1 MAKYFIQNLVITG
14 ALSAFAATASFA
26 EATPTLA
33 TAQKAYV
40 NGKWKEAAAAYEQVC
55 PTQADSA
62 RTECYLWNILA
73 LSQTGVAADFSKAGK
88 RLDSLI
94 DKTSTQKPIYADLM
108 MTKAQFQMYLGR
120 YNKAAESLIHAIETS
135 QPHQVTV
142 LQKVCSAVRE
152 RTRNDELNE
161 ACNNLGK
168 PKVAKPVNATAT
180 EQAKATGAEQ
190 KPQAETK
197 TADASTKT
205 STTSATATST
215 AATTNAPTA
224 TATTS
229 TVAATTTTATAAAPK
244 AAVPAETKSE
254 QSAVTSSAWQL
265 QLGAFGVKSNADLLV
280 NNLKKRNIACTI
292 TENTLESGKTLY
304 IVRTGPFDT
313 KENAVDYGAK
323 KLAPLNVEFQPMLVK
338 QAL

>member
-1 MAKYFIQNLVITG
+1 MAKYFIRNLVVTG

-168 PKVAKPVNATAT
+168 PKVAKPANAT

-197 TADASTKT
+197 TADAS
-205 STTSATATST
+205 
-215 AATTNAPTA
+215 TNAPTA

-244 AAVPAETKSE
+244 ATVPAETKSE

>member
-14 ALSAFAATASFA
+14 ALCAFATTASFA

-40 NGKWKEAAAAYEQVC
+40 SGKWKEAAAAYEQVC

-152 RTRNDELNE
+152 RTRNEELNE

-168 PKVAKPVNATAT
+168 PKVAKPANASAT
-180 EQAKATGAEQ
+180 EQAKATNTPA
-190 KPQAETK
+190 KAT
-197 TADASTKT
+197 TT
-205 STTSATATST
+205 STTA
-215 AATTNAPTA
+215 
-224 TATTS
+224 TS
-229 TVAATTTTATAAAPK
+229 TVAATNAPAASAAATPTATTTTAPTAPTP
-244 AAVPAETKSE
+244 VETKSLE
-254 QSAVTSSAWQL
+254 QSTETSSAWQL

-313 KENAVDYGAK
+313 KESAVDYGAK
-323 KLAPLNVEFQPMLVK
+323 KLAPLNVEFRPMPLK

>member
-14 ALSAFAATASFA
+14 ALCAFATTASFA

-40 NGKWKEAAAAYEQVC
+40 SGKWKEAAAAYEQVC

-152 RTRNDELNE
+152 RTRNEELNE

-168 PKVAKPVNATAT
+168 PKVAKPANAGAT
-180 EQAKATGAEQ
+180 EQAKATNTPA
-190 KPQAETK
+190 KAT
-197 TADASTKT
+197 
-205 STTSATATST
+205 TTSATATST
-215 AATTNAPTA
+215 VAATNAPAASAAATPTA
-224 TATTS
+224 ATS
-229 TVAATTTTATAAAPK
+229 TAPK
-244 AAVPAETKSE
+244 APTPVETKSLE
-254 QSAVTSSAWQL
+254 QSTETSSAWQL

-313 KENAVDYGAK
+313 KESAVDYGAK
-323 KLAPLNVEFQPMLVK
+323 KLAPLNVEFRPMPLK

>member
-14 ALSAFAATASFA
+14 ALCAFATTASFA

-40 NGKWKEAAAAYEQVC
+40 SGKWKEAAAAYEQVC

-152 RTRNDELNE
+152 RTRNEELNE

-168 PKVAKPVNATAT
+168 PKVAKPANASAT
-180 EQAKATGAEQ
+180 EQAKATNTPA
-190 KPQAETK
+190 KAT
-197 TADASTKT
+197 
-205 STTSATATST
+205 TTSATATST
-215 AATTNAPTA
+215 VAATNAPAASAAATPTAVTA
-224 TATTS
+224 TA
-229 TVAATTTTATAAAPK
+229 PK
-244 AAVPAETKSE
+244 APTPVETKSLE
-254 QSAVTSSAWQL
+254 QSTETSSAWQL

-313 KENAVDYGAK
+313 KESAVDYGAK
-323 KLAPLNVEFQPMLVK
+323 KLAPLNVEFRPMPLK

>member
-14 ALSAFAATASFA
+14 ALCAFATTASFA

-40 NGKWKEAAAAYEQVC
+40 SGKWKEAAAAYEQVC

-152 RTRNDELNE
+152 RTRNEELNE

-168 PKVAKPVNATAT
+168 PKVAKPANASTT
-180 EQAKATGAEQ
+180 EQAKATNAEQ
-190 KPQAETK
+190 KPQVAN
-197 TADASTKT
+197 APAAST
-205 STTSATATST
+205 SPAANTSANAPAASAAATPT
-215 AATTNAPTA
+215 AATT
-224 TATTS
+224 TATT
-229 TVAATTTTATAAAPK
+229 AAPK
-244 AAVPAETKSE
+244 VTVPAETKSE
-254 QSAVTSSAWQL
+254 QSAGTSSAWQL

-323 KLAPLNVEFQPMLVK
+323 KLAPINVEFQPMLVK

>member
-14 ALSAFAATASFA
+14 ALCAFATTASFA

-40 NGKWKEAAAAYEQVC
+40 SGKWKEAAAAYEQVC

-152 RTRNDELNE
+152 RTRNEELNE

-168 PKVAKPVNATAT
+168 PKVAKPANASTT
-180 EQAKATGAEQ
+180 EQAKATNAPA
-190 KPQAETK
+190 KA
-197 TADASTKT
+197 

-215 AATTNAPTA
+215 AATTNAPAASAAA
-224 TATTS
+224 TPT
-229 TVAATTTTATAAAPK
+229 AATTTATTAAPK
-244 AAVPAETKSE
+244 VTVPAETKSE
-254 QSAVTSSAWQL
+254 QSAGTSSAWQL

-323 KLAPLNVEFQPMLVK
+323 KLAPINVEFQPMLVK